1 MCAAEK
7 LNKSTSLKND
17 NMYYVSFII
26 REQKNA
32 YIGVVKFKTE
42 DQKFLGRLLIFT
54 PIPLDAQDVWS
65 LNQFPRR
72 E

>member
-1 MCAAEK
+1 MCVAEK
-7 LNKSTSLKND
+7 LNESTSLKND
-17 NMYYVSFII
+17 NMCYISFRI

-32 YIGVVKFKTE
+32 YLGVVKFKTE

-54 PIPLDAQDVWS
+54 QIPLDAQDVWS
-65 LNQFPRR
+65 LNQFPMR